1 MNTIAN
7 AAVLSASLLLA
18 ACATTRPAPAI
29 APEAAPA
36 PVAADPVPA
45 NFDRD
50 RTAILAMAGEFDV
63 DFDFRETVALTPG
76 YQLHEPHHS
85 DATEWVNVIEDRG
98 DFISLQHILV
108 MGDGEERHVI
118 KHWRQDWRYQ
128 PAELLVFRGESRWER
143 IPVNAAERSGA
154 WSQTVYH
161 VDDSPRYGGIGH
173 WTHDGGVVAWT
184 SNPTWRP
191 LPRREYST
199 RSDYQ
204 VLDVINR
211 HLLTPT
217 GWVHEQDNVKHVLK
231 PDGSVQALAK
241 ETGLNTYTRTD
252 DYDFSAGRTY
262 WERTAP
268 FWQEVRA
275 AWNARLTN
283 GAAQLALHETVDD
296 DELFKR
302 MFALANATSFEST
315 KTQADVAELMQQFER
330 VP

>member
-1 MNTIAN
+1 MNTFAHAI
-7 AAVLSASLLLA
+7 VFSASLVLA
-18 ACATTRPAPAI
+18 ACATTRPAPAV
-29 APEAAPA
+29 APAAAPA
-36 PVAADPVPA
+36 PAAANVVSV

-50 RTAILAMAGEFDV
+50 RAAILSMAGEFRV

-76 YQLHEPHHS
+76 YSLREPHHS

-98 DFISLQHILV
+98 DFIALQHILV
-108 MGDGEERHVI
+108 IGDEHHVV
-118 KHWRQDWRYQ
+118 KHWRQDWQYQ
-128 PAELLVFRGESRWER
+128 PAERLVFRGESRWER
-143 IPVNAAERSGA
+143 IPVTGAERSGA

-161 VDDSPRYGGIGH
+161 VDDSPRYGGIGR

-204 VLDVINR
+204 LLDVTNR

-217 GWVHEQDNVKHVLK
+217 GWVHEQDNTKHVLR

-241 ETGLNTYTRTD
+241 ETGLNTYTRID
-252 DYDFSAGRTY
+252 DYDFSAGRAY

-275 AWNARLTN
+275 AWDARLTN
-283 GAAQLALHETVDD
+283 GAARLALRETVEDD
-296 DELFKR
+296 ALFER
-302 MFALANATSFEST
+302 MFALANATSFEPA
-315 KTQADVAELMQQFER
+315 KTQADVAALMQRFER
-330 VP
+330 MP

>member
-1 MNTIAN
+1 MNTFAN
-7 AAVLSASLLLA
+7 AAVLSASLVLA
-18 ACATTRPAPAI
+18 ACATTRTAPMV
-29 APEAAPA
+29 APEAASAPA
-36 PVAADPVPA
+36 ANVVPA
-45 NFDRD
+45 NFERD
-50 RTAILAMAGEFDV
+50 RTAILTMAGEFKV
-63 DFDFRETVALTPG
+63 DFDFRETVALAPG
-76 YQLHEPHHS
+76 YTLHEPHHS
-85 DATEWVNVIEDRG
+85 GATEWVNVIEDRG

-118 KHWRQDWRYQ
+118 KHWRQDWQYQ

-143 IPVNAAERSGA
+143 IPVGEAERSGA

-161 VDDSPRYGGIGH
+161 VDDSPRYGGIGR
-173 WTHDGGVVAWT
+173 WTHDGGAVAWT

-217 GWVHEQDNVKHVLK
+217 GWVHEQDNTKHVLK

-252 DYDFSAGRTY
+252 DYDFSAGRAY

-268 FWQEVRA
+268 FWREVRG
-275 AWNARLTN
+275 AWDVRLKHGAARL
-283 GAAQLALHETVDD
+283 ALREKVED
-296 DELFKR
+296 DELFER
-302 MFALANATSFEST
+302 MFVLANATSFEST
-315 KTQADVAELMQQFER
+315 KTQADVAALMQQFER
-330 VP
+330 MP